1 MSTGTAIQV
10 LHLLAPLMALAVM
23 VAGHAL
29 LCRIRPDAP
38 ILNLLVLAGF
48 LGLAGLVAMQV
59 FAVLAGQT
67 WGSALVAMMLVDGPI
82 YACLAYGYANFVN
95 LGHASVR
102 IRIYRELLDSPE
114 GIQISELR
122 AKYDEAGMLSTRL
135 RRMLD
140 AEDLAFD
147 GAAYRINKTRLLA
160 ISNVIFAL
168 KKAVLGR
175 RSEFTP

>member
-1 MSTGTAIQV
+1 MSADTIIQV
-10 LHLLAPLMALAVM
+10 LHLLAPLVALVVMA
-23 VAGHAL
+23 AGHAL
-29 LCRIRPDAP
+29 LCRVRPHAP
-38 ILNLLVLAGF
+38 ILNLLVQAGF
-48 LGLAGLVAMQV
+48 FGLAGLMAMQV

-67 WGSALVAMMLVDGPI
+67 WGDTLVALVLVDGPI

-114 GIQISELR
+114 GIQVSELR

-135 RRMLD
+135 KRMLH
-140 AEDLAFD
+140 AEDLELV
-147 GAAYRINKTRLLA
+147 GSVYRLKKSRLLA
-160 ISNVIFAL
+160 ISIVIFAL

-175 RSEFTP
+175 YSEFNS

>member
-1 MSTGTAIQV
+1 MSAVTTIQA
-10 LHLLAPLMALAVM
+10 LHLLAPLVALAVM
-23 VAGHAL
+23 AAGHAL

-38 ILNLLVLAGF
+38 ILNLLVVAGF
-48 LGLAGLVAMQV
+48 LGLSGLVAMQFSPWWPDRIGETLWLPWCWLTDRFTPV
-59 FAVLAGQT
+59 WLTATPISSISGMPRCA
-67 WGSALVAMMLVDGPI
+67 SAFTAS
-82 YACLAYGYANFVN
+82 CLT
-95 LGHASVR
+95 R
-102 IRIYRELLDSPE
+102 PK

-140 AEDLAFD
+140 AEDLDFD
-147 GAAYRINKTRLLA
+147 GAVYRIKKSRLLA

-175 RSEFTP
+175 HSEFTS

>member
-1 MSTGTAIQV
+1 MSTDTAIQT
-10 LHLLAPLMALAVM
+10 LHLLAPLVALAAMALSHAV
-23 VAGHAL
+23 
-29 LCRIRPDAP
+29 LCRIRPDAA
-38 ILNLLVLAGF
+38 ILNSLVVAGF
-48 LGLAGLVAMQV
+48 VGLAGLVVMQT

-67 WGSALVAMMLVDGPI
+67 LGGAFLAMMLVDGPI

-147 GAAYRINKTRLLA
+147 GEAYRIKKARLLA
-160 ISNVIFAL
+160 ISNVIFSL
-168 KKAVLGR
+168 KKAVLR
-175 RSEFTP
+175 RQSEFTS

>member
-1 MSTGTAIQV
+1 MNAGNNIQFI
-10 LHLLAPLMALAVM
+10 HLLAPLVALGVMA
-23 VAGHAL
+23 AGHAV

-38 ILNLLVLAGF
+38 VLNLLVLAGF
-48 LGLAGLVAMQV
+48 LGLGGLFAMQL
-59 FAVLAGQT
+59 FAVSAGQA
-67 WGSALVAMMLVDGPI
+67 WGDALLAMVLVDGPI
-82 YACLAYGYANFVN
+82 YACLSYGYANFVN

-122 AKYDEAGMLSTRL
+122 AKYDEAGMLATRL

-140 AEDLAFD
+140 AEDLASD
-147 GAAYRINKTRLLA
+147 GSVYRLNKTRLLA

-175 RSEFTP
+175 HSEFTS

>member
-1 MSTGTAIQV
+1 MSSGNTIQL
-10 LHLLAPLMALAVM
+10 LHLVAPLVALATMSAV
-23 VAGHAL
+23 HAV
-29 LCRIRPDAP
+29 LCRIRPDSA

-48 LGLAGLVAMQV
+48 AGLGGLLALQLL
-59 FAVLAGQT
+59 AVYAGQT
-67 WGSALVAMMLVDGPI
+67 LGGAFIAMMLVDGPI

-102 IRIYRELLDSPE
+102 IRIYRELLDSPD

-140 AEDLAFD
+140 AEDLTFD
-147 GAAYRINKTRLLA
+147 GVVYRIKKARLLA

-175 RSEFTP
+175 HSEFTS

>member
-1 MSTGTAIQV
+1 MSADTTIQA
-10 LHLLAPLMALAVM
+10 LHLLAPLVALTTMALSHAV
-23 VAGHAL
+23 
-29 LCRIRPDAP
+29 LCRIRPDAA
-38 ILNLLVLAGF
+38 ILNLLVVAGF
-48 LGLAGLVAMQV
+48 LGLAGLLVMQV

-140 AEDLAFD
+140 AEDLTFD
-147 GAAYRINKTRLLA
+147 GAAYRIKKARLVA
-160 ISNVIFAL
+160 ISKVIFAL

-175 RSEFTP
+175 HSEFTP

>member
-1 MSTGTAIQV
+1 MSTDTTIQV
-10 LHLLAPLMALAVM
+10 FHLLAPVMALATM
-23 VAGHAL
+23 ALSHAV
-29 LCRIRPDAP
+29 LCRIRPDAA
-38 ILNLLVLAGF
+38 ILNLLVVAGF
-48 LGLAGLVAMQV
+48 FGLAGLVVMQA

-67 WGSALVAMMLVDGPI
+67 LGGAFLAMMLVDGPI

-140 AEDLAFD
+140 AEDLTFD
-147 GAAYRINKTRLLA
+147 GEAYRIKKARLLA
-160 ISNVIFAL
+160 ISNVIFSL

-175 RSEFTP
+175 HSEFTS

>member
-1 MSTGTAIQV
+1 MSTGNIIQA
-10 LHLLAPLMALAVM
+10 LHLLAPLVALGAMAVSHAV
-23 VAGHAL
+23 
-29 LCRIRPDAP
+29 LCRIRPDAA
-38 ILNLLVLAGF
+38 ILNLVVVAGF
-48 LGLAGLVAMQV
+48 AGLGGLLATQLLAV
-59 FAVLAGQT
+59 FAGQT
-67 WGSALVAMMLVDGPI
+67 LGGAFVAMMLVDGPI

-114 GIQISELR
+114 GIRISELR

-140 AEDLAFD
+140 AEDLVFD
-147 GAAYRINKTRLLA
+147 GVVYRIKKARLLA

-168 KKAVLGR
+168 KKTVLGR
-175 RSEFTP
+175 HSEFTS

>member
-10 LHLLAPLMALAVM
+10 LHLLAPLVALGVMA
-23 VAGHAL
+23 AGHAL

-48 LGLAGLVAMQV
+48 LGLGGLAAMQV

-67 WGSALVAMMLVDGPI
+67 WADALVAMVLVDGPI

-114 GIQISELR
+114 GIRTSELR

-140 AEDLAFD
+140 AEDLTFD
-147 GAAYRINKTRLLA
+147 GSAYRIKKARLLA
-160 ISNVIFAL
+160 TSNVIFGL

-175 RSEFTP
+175 HSEFTP

>member
-1 MSTGTAIQV
+1 MSSGTAIEV
-10 LHLLAPLMALAVM
+10 LHLLAPLIALGVMA
-23 VAGHAL
+23 AGHAL

-48 LGLAGLVAMQV
+48 LGLAGLVGMEV

-67 WGSALVAMMLVDGPI
+67 WGGALVAMVLVDGPI

-135 RRMLD
+135 RRMID

-147 GAAYRINKTRLLA
+147 GAAYRIKKTRLLA

-175 RSEFTP
+175 HSEFTP

>member
-1 MSTGTAIQV
+1 M
-10 LHLLAPLMALAVM
+10 
-23 VAGHAL
+23 
-29 LCRIRPDAP
+29 
-38 ILNLLVLAGF
+38 LAGF

-67 WGSALVAMMLVDGPI
+67 WGSTLVAMMLVDGPI

-140 AEDLAFD
+140 AEDLTFD
-147 GAAYRINKTRLLA
+147 GAAYRIKKARLVA

-175 RSEFTP
+175 HSEFTQ

>member
-1 MSTGTAIQV
+1 MSADTVIQV
-10 LHLLAPLMALAVM
+10 LHLLAPLVALATMAVS
-23 VAGHAL
+23 HAA
-29 LCRIRPDAP
+29 LCRIRPDAA
-38 ILNLLVLAGF
+38 ILNLLLVAGF
-48 LGLAGLVAMQV
+48 FGLAGLVVMKA
-59 FAVLAGQT
+59 FAVLAGQNLS
-67 WGSALVAMMLVDGPI
+67 GAFAAMMLVDGPI

-114 GIQISELR
+114 GIKVSELR

-140 AEDLAFD
+140 AEDLTFD
-147 GAAYRINKTRLLA
+147 GVVYRIKKARLLA

-168 KKAVLGR
+168 KKVVLGR
-175 RSEFTP
+175 HSEFSP